1 MDRQRSLP
9 DGSPTLPGYA
19 TMVQDTPANGGF
31 SDDRRWGV
39 AAHLQRLDAATEA
52 PQAEGVPFDWAAVFR
67 VEQQKLKALKAGET
81 GGQAFESKE

>member
-1 MDRQRSLP
+1 
-9 DGSPTLPGYA
+9 
-19 TMVQDTPANGGF
+19 MVQDTPANGGF

-39 AAHLQRLDAATEA
+39 ATPAAPDAATEA

-67 VEQQKLKALKAGET
+67 MEQQKLKALKAGET